1 MASPVISFQ
10 DYGFQ
15 YMAQSEPTLH
25 HINLDIYPGEKVLIA
40 GTSGSGKSTI
50 GNCING
56 LIPFA
61 YPGNKTGRLL
71 VDGKVVEQSSIFE
84 LSHTVGTVLQDTD
97 GQFIGLTVGEDIAF
111 ALEND
116 CVPQDEMKQTVDKS
130 SGSAWQGL
138 WWKRSRLCC
147 LMNLWR
153 IWTRQRA
160 GPRLN

>member
-1 MASPVISFQ
+1 MASPVISFK

-15 YMAQSEPTLH
+15 YMAQAEPTLR

-40 GTSGSGKSTI
+40 GTSGSGKSTV

-61 YPGNKTGRLL
+61 YPGKSTGSLL
-71 VDGKVVEQSSIFE
+71 VDGVETKKSSIFE

-111 ALEND
+111 APEND
-116 CVPQDEMKQTVDKS
+116 CVPQDEMKQLVSKVAELVDIEHHLEYAPQEL
-130 SGSAWQGL
+130 SGGQ
-138 WWKRSRLCC
+138 K
-147 LMNLWR
+147 
-153 IWTRQRA
+153 
-160 GPRLN
+160 